1 MSQCFI
7 VIHRNYADGL
17 DACVFWNEDEAKKSV
32 NEDVDTVVKSLT
44 EEWYTPTVLRDA
56 CDGVEVYVADS
67 DIYYEWNIFR
77 SSIR

>member
-44 EEWYTPTVLRDA
+44 AVLGTV
-56 CDGVEVYVADS
+56 
-67 DIYYEWNIFR
+67 R
-77 SSIR
+77 SSKTK

>member
-1 MSQCFI
+1 MRVTPTELSTRALRNISNLTRRVNMSQCFI

-44 EEWYTPTVLRDA
+44 AVLGTV
-56 CDGVEVYVADS
+56 
-67 DIYYEWNIFR
+67 R
-77 SSIR
+77 SSKTK